1 MQLRLAIGSDELRHD
16 LPQLLHVQG
25 AARAAAGRLQQDHGV
40 AHGGHGQLGGADD
53 VLGGMVNGF
62 ILYIYISLSIYS
74 IWIIYG

>member
-1 MQLRLAIGSDELRHD
+1 MIPINPYKFQAPLQLRLAVGRDELRHD

-53 VLGGMVNGF
+53 VLGWDGQWV
-62 ILYIYISLSIYS
+62 
-74 IWIIYG
+74 